1 MKISPM
7 GAEFFLSDGQT
18 DRLNEADSR
27 SSQFCNVPKKE
38 KKKRNFARL
47 SILTGLCHP
56 LISAVC

>member
-18 DRLNEADSR
+18 DRPDGADSR

-38 KKKRNFARL
+38 KKKESLPAFQY
-47 SILTGLCHP
+47 
-56 LISAVC
+56 